1 MNKLEGK
8 REYYKNGNIQCESY
22 YINGKFHREDEPAY
36 IGYNLN
42 GNVWY
47 KLYYLNG
54 NRHREDG
61 PAIIRYHENGNV
73 WYEEYYLNGRELT
86 KDEWYQRL
94 TTKQKVNLLYGKGNE

>member
-8 REYYKNGNIQCESY
+8 REYYKNGNIQCESHVL
-22 YINGKFHREDEPAY
+22 NGGFHREGGPAY
-36 IGYNLN
+36 IRYNEN
-42 GNVWY
+42 GSIRY
-47 KLYYLNG
+47 ECYII
-54 NRHREDG
+54 NRKHHREDG